1 MQEMT
6 LEEIQK
12 TCLELLKELDSFC
25 SVHGLQYFL
34 IGGSALGAVRHG
46 GFIPWD
52 DDVDVGMPREDYESF
67 CRSYADGDIF
77 KLSLLGKTEG
87 YFNPFAKLCDART
100 KYEEPTSRSVSQG
113 VFIDVF
119 PIDYVCESQTAIKRA
134 MVRKRLY
141 NYAFT
146 TRLDAQKYRSE
157 PISMRILRKA
167 MSKAYAMRDP
177 VAASEA
183 VVSGIV
189 SSKPTS
195 RAMNIWGAWNE
206 REVMNAEWFGEGA
219 TFRFEDMD
227 CPIPSEWDKYLSRLY
242 GDYMSPPKSLPH
254 SHGLAFRIE
263 D

>member
-6 LEEIQK
+6 LGEIQK
-12 TCLELLKELDSFC
+12 TCLGLLKELGAFC
-25 SVHGLQYFL
+25 NAHGLQYFL

-67 CRSYADGDIF
+67 CQSYADGDTF

-100 KYEEPTSRSVSQG
+100 KYEEPTSKSISQG

-119 PIDYVCESQTAIKRA
+119 PIDYVCESQAAIKRA

-146 TRLDAQKYRSE
+146 TRLDAQKYRNE
-157 PISMRILRKA
+157 AIPKRILRRA

-183 VVSGIV
+183 VA
-189 SSKPTS
+189 SSIASAEPTS

-206 REVMNAEWFGEGA
+206 REVMDAEWFGEGA
-219 TFRFEDMD
+219 PFRFEDMD
-227 CPIPSEWDKYLSRLY
+227 CPIPSEWDRYLSRLY
-242 GDYMSPPKSLPH
+242 GDYMSPPKSPPH

>member
-1 MQEMT
+1 M
-6 LEEIQK
+6 
-12 TCLELLKELDSFC
+12 
-25 SVHGLQYFL
+25 
-34 IGGSALGAVRHG
+34 
-46 GFIPWD
+46 
-52 DDVDVGMPREDYESF
+52 
-67 CRSYADGDIF
+67 
-77 KLSLLGKTEG
+77 GKTEG

-100 KYEEPTSRSVSQG
+100 KYEEPTSKSISQG

-119 PIDYVCESQTAIKRA
+119 PIDYVCESQAAIKRA

-146 TRLDAQKYRSE
+146 TRLDAQKYRNE
-157 PISMRILRKA
+157 AIPKRILRRA

-183 VVSGIV
+183 VA
-189 SSKPTS
+189 SSIASAEPTS

-206 REVMNAEWFGEGA
+206 REVMDAEWFGEGA

-227 CPIPSEWDKYLSRLY
+227 CPIPSEWDRYLSRLY
-242 GDYMSPPKSLPH
+242 GDYMSPPKSPPH